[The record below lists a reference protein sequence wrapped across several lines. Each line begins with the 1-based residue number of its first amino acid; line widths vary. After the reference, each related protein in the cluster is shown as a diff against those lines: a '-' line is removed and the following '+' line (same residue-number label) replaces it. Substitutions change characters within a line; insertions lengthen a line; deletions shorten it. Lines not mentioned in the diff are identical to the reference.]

1 LSKVNVLAEYFSSVF
16 TNEDVSNIPILEGDP
31 LPEIPTIHI
40 SSEGVAQLL
49 HNLKSH
55 KAAGP
60 DLFSQGSSR

>member
-1 LSKVNVLAEYFSSVF
+1 LSKANALAEYFSSVF
-16 TNEDVSNIPILEGDP
+16 TDEDVSNIPTLEGDP

-40 SSEGVAQLL
+40 SLEGVAQLL

-60 DLFSQGSSR
+60 DLLSQGSGR